1 MFSSVS
7 SCAPNS
13 QVTTSFRSTLSQT
26 LDIWANIAVS
36 VNGSVTTARPIQ
48 LAANDL
54 VQATVSTPATA
65 LGYRFIPYTL
75 DGRPQSFAVVNR
87 NNYAP
92 TVKTVDATRR
102 WFNYPV
108 NRIEYSFHTGTTSSR
123 ALSLGINNQDIDID
137 QLHIVCDPQ
146 NRTIHFYKPSQEH
159 VASVG
164 LPGGP
169 IDYRRINYTVPA
181 TNTYTQDLIV
191 LCNDGKIYRITYNRR
206 FVVSDKFEPGVINV
220 FNLDDLPFQEDIPGG
235 GSFSDLARE
244 RFIRA
249 LFPVVNCL
257 DVRGN
262 DIWIAGQDTV
272 YLLNKN
278 FVLQSVSTI
287 SGEIIFG
294 MACIE
299 NNGVIVTTKS
309 HRVYMLRA
317 GQSGIQLYQ
326 GAALGQPGTL
336 PDGNRVAVPDP
347 NNQRLLIFNSSSL
360 TATWATT
367 GIAPAYAR
375 TFNSQ
380 LYITAHDSNQVL
392 KYIAD
397 NFSETINFLRK
408 VTIVDVVGTSII
420 GTHFLQNYTTLNLS
434 GIQKIIPFSVPK
446 RYGAVNHIGTEPQTV
461 TMLGQETIYP
471 IPGPSLTCW
480 SNGVKNGALNTGSYF
495 SVSFKGDDNGEYR
508 SAFIIGETAID
519 YDVDVLSS
527 SSILDYYRSDTTAL
541 LRLTPSFG
549 TIDEE
554 DVGDKND
561 GIFGPIPIG
570 FNFNMYG
577 RIFNEIYVNNNGF
590 LYFGGVYVAN
600 SDPVFGNIG
609 VDTLFVEP
617 RNLYKGYPINNVDPL
632 DIKDGWL
639 DTDQVPGLY
648 IKNENFLEFKGFRM
662 RWVGTTMA
670 SYPLGNTIPT
680 AYSTTS
686 WPELVMPTLSD
697 IAVNDYIS
705 GTGVI
710 VSTQV
715 TSLEYYQAQAD
726 VYLSYGS
733 PDNIY
738 LTVQSLSFKKYSD
751 IKVANV
757 LVARHNSSNLI
768 TAPGNVILASSAT
781 AAAGNIIVDGVIDAR
796 VNTSFVFDVPTITG
810 TVAQP
815 MASAI
820 QVFTDT
826 ITPIALRDTDPT
838 NSIYVSAGDFN
849 KVYVGQSV
857 QGIGVSA
864 TVTSKIY
871 TQRSFLLS
879 ADYSRI
885 AEGYTETIYTP
896 PVFDGNGNII
906 VDGFWTNTAIS
917 GTTATIHLSTLGVI
931 NGTTFP
937 YIITSLSGN
946 ITSGDFVG
954 SPPLSGLLTV
964 NSNLAQLQLTA
975 RDDNS
980 GEGLESFRL
989 TVSNLS
995 VLNFDTLS
1003 IDIEIS
1009 EDRIPISTVQT
1020 QTHIF
1025 QEYRLVITPTQTIT
1039 AGNTI
1044 NIAHTRIDFDYP
1056 LFFGRTVSGAMF
1068 YRLNQHRSFESL
1080 PVITGGYYQVNS
1092 TPIEFEGNFV
1102 QITNPATITAGT
1114 DILFKANVP
1123 APTVAYEVGLYTGFN
1138 YQYIEYFFDSPHH
1151 VTTNVGIVSATGLS
1165 SNNYVRVE
1173 PAAQTSYVFG
1183 SYTRSGSWFEL
1194 GPGSFT
1200 DINQGFEPRHPRV
1213 YIAERPQENT
1223 ELRYE
1228 ILIDQKF
1235 STLANVRYSIDYGY
1249 IYRNDGYYW
1258 GDLPARTNDIITVV
1272 VPFGTSQKPT
1282 APILGI
1288 GNYQVALPSVPWSRQ
1303 FTVIESS
1310 TALTEQPLR
1319 TVQNLSITVPIAGEY
1334 FIPEYYRTTSQAG
1347 SNEIEYEFIRTRTGA
1362 NTVVASGYHEFQA
1375 GDIITLRNVITS
1387 RRNYDIREY
1396 LIVGPRYLKFSSQTI
1411 SPRQFVGLSYPD
1423 LDQPFVRYYN
1433 DYFYPAYQTANLRL
1447 MALDGTLTSNLFVTG
1462 NQVFFVL
1469 NGIRTK
1475 ARYLQNISTGA
1486 NIALEWTVQTYFES
1500 NAVIY
1505 QIQRDNVDNGNV
1517 FIRLGQWNINN
1528 KSVTGARLDFIRP
1541 LLAESSSS
1549 QWTDPA
1555 ALFTGEL
1562 SFDSILG
1569 TTLVVNTASQAQ
1581 ASAVN
1586 TVIPDIKI
1594 SSVYLG
1600 LGNYLFTAGPILAQH
1615 LNNQQQVS
1623 ARLAGSE
1630 LDQGFRYFA
1639 GRISEAANN
1648 YAPSVTT
1655 TPMATGTWLDYYG
1668 AQPRGQYQ
1676 SYHELPFSVVTVSSQ
1691 IPERS
1696 WVNSWEFDSSD
1707 PINQPP
1713 PVYIYAD
1720 VGQETLIIGPNP
1732 LSSPG
1737 YQPQWIDPFTVFS
1750 YSHTV
1755 IKESLTTSSLANHA
1769 AEVIPV
1775 FTEIFNN
1782 HTETWESSRTGFLA
1796 DDLVSERD
1804 QWNIYTDRIDHEFS
1818 YWQLFTET
1826 LEQEFS
1832 SDSIISGNLSLD
1844 YAYYDVM
1851 TSTTDYEREQY
1862 NYLFNL
1868 TISEYTGTRLVT
1880 PIDGIVPELK
1890 IDTTRLIPAE
1900 YEYLTYNLFFNPIE
1914 SQYIVPNDQFREIDS
1929 EYLEYNLF
1937 LKPVESQYIVP
1948 NDQLIPTSLEFIQP
1962 TDQLL
1967 PITPDLVQPPDQ
1979 LLPIVPDL
1987 VQPPDQFIP
1996 FAPEFEPALPKLL
2009 PLTPLLQNEIFR
2021 LIDFSPWFVQSIDQ
2035 YIDLPAWLVNSND
2048 RYMPAVYQLDK
2059 EIMWKTQNW
2068 ATEGTISTRFSMYAD
2083 DGFAGNEWQSGK
2095 FIKYDQNIGST
2106 LVMFNDTYGTGSFTS
2121 QNLAATMAAKYVSAQ
2136 AFQIMGTD
2144 FWNFRIYFDTNV
2156 VCTPRR
2162 GRVFPHVWLM
2172 RGG

>member
-48 LAANDL
+48 LAADDL
-54 VQATVSTPATA
+54 VQATVGTPATA

-75 DGRPQSFAVVNR
+75 DGKPQCFAVVNR

-108 NRIEYSFHTGTTSSR
+108 FRIEYSFHNGTTTSR

-137 QLHIVCDPQ
+137 QLHVVCDPQ
-146 NRTIHFYKPSQEH
+146 NRTIHFYTPSQEH

-169 IDYRRINYTVPA
+169 IDYRKINYTVPA

-191 LCNDGKIYRITYNRR
+191 LCNDGKVYRITYNRR
-206 FVVSDKFEPGVINV
+206 FVVSDKFEPGIINV

-235 GSFSDLARE
+235 GSFTDLARE

-249 LFPVVNCL
+249 LFPVVSCL
-257 DVRGN
+257 DVRGT

-287 SGEIIFG
+287 SGETILG

-317 GQSGIQLYQ
+317 GQSGIQLFQ
-326 GAALGQPGTL
+326 GTALGQPGTL

-360 TATWATT
+360 TATWSTI

-380 LYITAHDSNQVL
+380 LYVTAHDSNQVL
-392 KYIAD
+392 RYLSD

-408 VTIVDVVGTSII
+408 VTIVDVVGTNII
-420 GTHFLQNYTTLNLS
+420 GTHFLQDYTTLNLS

-446 RYGAVNHIGTEPQTV
+446 RSGAVNHIGTEPQTV
-461 TMLGQETIYP
+461 TMLGQESIYP
-471 IPGPSLTCW
+471 IPGPGLTCW

-495 SVSFKGDDNGEYR
+495 SVSFKGDDNGDYR
-508 SAFIIGETAID
+508 SPFIIGETAID
-519 YDVDVLSS
+519 YDVNVLSS
-527 SSILDYYRSDTTAL
+527 SSIQDYYRSDTTAL
-541 LRLTPSFG
+541 LRLTPPFG
-549 TIDEE
+549 SIAEE

-577 RIFNEIYVNNNGF
+577 RIFNEIYANNNGF

-600 SDPVFGNIG
+600 SNPVFGNIG

-617 RNLYKGYPINNVDPL
+617 RDLYKGYPINNIDPL

-648 IKNENFLEFKGFRM
+648 IKNENFLEFKGFRL

-680 AYSTTS
+680 AYSITN
-686 WPELVMPTLSD
+686 WPELVMPTLAG

-715 TSLEYYQAQAD
+715 SSLEHYQSQAD
-726 VYLSYGS
+726 VYLSYGP

-738 LTVQSLSFKKYSD
+738 LTLQSTTFKKYSS
-751 IKVANV
+751 IKIGNV
-757 LVARHNSSNLI
+757 TVARHNSSNLTAI
-768 TAPGNVILASSAT
+768 TGNSILASGAT
-781 AAAGNIIVDGVIDAR
+781 ATLGNIIVDGVIDPR
-796 VNTSFVFDVPTITG
+796 VNTGFVFDVPTITG

-826 ITPIALRDTDPT
+826 ITPIALRDSDPT
-838 NSIYVSAGDFN
+838 NSIYVSAADFN
-849 KVYVGQSV
+849 KVYVGQAV
-857 QGIGVSA
+857 QGVGVSA
-864 TVTSKIY
+864 TVTSKSY
-871 TQRSFLLS
+871 TQKGFSLS
-879 ADYSRI
+879 AEYSRI

-896 PVFDGNGNII
+896 PVFDGNGNI
-906 VDGFWTNTAIS
+906 VVNGFWTNTAIS
-917 GTTATIHLSTLGVI
+917 GTTATIHLATLGVV
-931 NGTTFP
+931 NGATFP
-937 YIITSLSGN
+937 YTITGLTGN
-946 ITSGDFVG
+946 ITSSDFVG
-954 SPPLSGLLTV
+954 NPPLSGVLTV
-964 NSNLAQLQLTA
+964 NSSSAQIQLIA
-975 RDDNS
+975 RDDS
-980 GEGLESFRL
+980 IAEGLESFRF
-989 TVSNLS
+989 TVSNLT
-995 VLNFDTLS
+995 VLNFQTLS

-1009 EDRIPISTVQT
+1009 ENQTPISAVQDS
-1020 QTHIF
+1020 IYSVE
-1025 QEYRLVITPTQTIT
+1025 EYKLVITPSQTIT

-1056 LFFGRTVSGAMF
+1056 LFFGRTVTGTMA
-1068 YRLNQHRSFESL
+1068 YRLNQHRSFEQL
-1080 PVITGGYYQVNS
+1080 PVITGGYYQINT
-1092 TPIEFEGNFV
+1092 TPVEFEGNFV
-1102 QITNPATITAGT
+1102 QITNPATISAGT

-1138 YQYIEYFFDSPHH
+1138 YQYIEYFFDSTHH
-1151 VTTNVGIVSATGLS
+1151 LVTNVGIVSANGVST
-1165 SNNYVRVE
+1165 NNYVRVQ
-1173 PAAQTSYVFG
+1173 PPAQTSYVFG
-1183 SYTRSGSWFEL
+1183 SFTRSGTWFEL

-1200 DINQGFEPRHPRV
+1200 DVNQGFEPRHPRV
-1213 YIAERPQENT
+1213 YIAETPQENT

-1235 STLANVRYSIDYGY
+1235 SAFANVRYSIDYGY
-1249 IYRNDGYYW
+1249 IYKNDGYYW
-1258 GDLPARTNDIITVV
+1258 GDVSAQTNDIITVV

-1303 FTVIESS
+1303 AIVIEQA
-1310 TALTEQPLR
+1310 TTLTEQPLR
-1319 TVQNLSITVPIAGEY
+1319 TVQDISITVPIAGEY
-1334 FIPEYYRTTSQAG
+1334 FIPDYYRTTSQAG
-1347 SNEIEYEFIRTRTGA
+1347 SNEIEYEFVRTRTGA
-1362 NTVVASGYHEFQA
+1362 NTVVSSGYHEFQA
-1375 GDIITLRNVITS
+1375 GDVITLRNVITS
-1387 RRNYDIREY
+1387 RRTLDVREY
-1396 LIVGPRYLKFSSQTI
+1396 VIVGPRYLRFSSQTV
-1411 SPRQFVGLSYPD
+1411 SPRQYVGLSYSD
-1423 LDQPFVRYYN
+1423 LNSPFVRYYN

-1462 NQVFFVL
+1462 RQVHFIV
-1469 NGIRTK
+1469 NGARTK
-1475 ARYLQNISTGA
+1475 SRYLQNISTGA

-1505 QIQRDNVDNGNV
+1505 QLQRDNVDGSNI
-1517 FIRLGQWNINN
+1517 FIRLGQWTINN
-1528 KSVTGARLDFIRP
+1528 KSVTGASLDFVHP
-1541 LLAESSSS
+1541 ELVTASTS
-1549 QWTDPA
+1549 QWVEPDSII
-1555 ALFTGEL
+1555 TGDL

-1569 TTLVVNTASQAQ
+1569 SQVVIDTASQAQ
-1581 ASAVN
+1581 SSSYN
-1586 TVIPDIKI
+1586 VILPDIKI
-1594 SSVYLG
+1594 SSVSLG
-1600 LGNYLFTAGPILAQH
+1600 LGNYLFTAGPILEEY
-1615 LNNQQQVS
+1615 LDNQQQVS
-1623 ARLAGSE
+1623 AKLAGSD
-1630 LDQGFRYFA
+1630 LDQGFRYFT
-1639 GRISEAANN
+1639 GRIAEAANN
-1648 YAPSVTT
+1648 YALTVVTAPSSTS
-1655 TPMATGTWLDYYG
+1655 TWLDYYG
-1668 AQPRGQYQ
+1668 SQLRSQYQ
-1676 SYHELPFSVVTVSSQ
+1676 ANIEPLFSVVAVSSTT
-1691 IPERS
+1691 PERS
-1696 WVNSWEFDSSD
+1696 WINSWEFDSAD

-1720 VGQETLIIGPNP
+1720 VGQETLVVGPNP
-1732 LSSPG
+1732 LLSPE
-1737 YQPQWIDPFTVFS
+1737 YQSQLIDPFTVFS

-1755 IKESLTTSSLANHA
+1755 ARESITTSSLANHPP
-1769 AEVIPV
+1769 EIISV
-1775 FTEIFNN
+1775 FTEMFDN
-1782 HTETWESSRTGFLA
+1782 HIEVWASSRTGFLA
-1796 DDLVSERD
+1796 NDLVAEQD
-1804 QWNIYTDRIDHEFS
+1804 LVNISTERIDVEFS

-1826 LEQEFS
+1826 LENEFAS
-1832 SDSIISGNLSLD
+1832 STIISDDLTSD
-1844 YAYYDVM
+1844 YAYYNVM
-1851 TSTTDYEREQY
+1851 TAITDYEIDQY
-1862 NYLFNL
+1862 NYLLNS
-1868 TISEYTGTRLVT
+1868 TISEYTGIQLITPVT
-1880 PIDGIVPELK
+1880 PITPELK
-1890 IDTTRLIPAE
+1890 IDTTRLLPAG
-1900 YEYLTYNLFFNPIE
+1900 YEYLTYNLFSLPIE
-1914 SQYIVPNDQFREIDS
+1914 SEYIVPNDQYFDIDS

-1937 LKPVESQYIVP
+1937 LRPVESQYIVP
-1948 NDQLIPTSLEFIQP
+1948 NDQLM
-1962 TDQLL
+1962 
-1967 PITPDLVQPPDQ
+1967 PIGYEMIQPPDQ
-1979 LLPIVPDL
+1979 LIPI
-1987 VQPPDQFIP
+1987 
-1996 FAPEFEPALPKLL
+1996 ASEFEAAQPRLL
-2009 PLTPLLQNEIFR
+2009 PLTPLLQNEILRFVDFGPWFVQSIDQY
-2021 LIDFSPWFVQSIDQ
+2021 IDFPAWFVQSIDQ
-2035 YIDLPAWLVNSND
+2035 YIDLPAWLANSND
-2048 RYMPAVYQLDK
+2048 RYLPAVYALDQ
-2059 EIMWKTQNW
+2059 ELMWKTQNW
-2068 ATEGTISTRFSMYAD
+2068 ATEGTISTRFSIYAD

-2121 QNLAATMAAKYVSAQ
+2121 QNLAAAMAAKYVSAQ